1 MLSTVNILVQFVEGH
16 METRLFEDAL
26 YNDPDIE
33 KLLSAELAPQYAL
46 AAHTLYHYL
55 ITLNYRN
62 PIDMLNAESVIV
74 KYLKEQQGI
83 NMQVS
88 SDRADMVKLIA
99 VVQPK
104 WLELDPSYVQQLM
117 QEAPEKLSKNE
128 LKKWLQCRILELF
141 RYAKKPPK
149 WLQAPAWPMGEKKPL
164 VFLGQITIPDYFH
177 DEAAAYVFHDPVT
190 QQCQTI
196 VQVY

>member
-26 YNDPDIE
+26 YNDPDIK
-33 KLLSAELAPQYAL
+33 KLLSAELAPQYASS
-46 AAHTLYHYL
+46 AHTLYHYL

-62 PIDMLNAESVIV
+62 PIDVLNAESVIV
-74 KYLKEQQGI
+74 KYLKKQQGI
-83 NMQVS
+83 NVQVS

-117 QEAPEKLSKNE
+117 QEAPEKLSKDE

-196 VQVY
+196 VQVC